1 MKTYFHWDDTI
12 KKITRGEWILLMPYR
27 LVDNFWISIFDKQMV
42 RGKAYRQRISQ
53 TVLYIFRVKSS
64 QRETSFMT
72 ESKFTYS
79 TKCTAWI
86 SKRSRNAV
94 EDRETFFRSYISE
107 SASPMLWKNNTH
119 FLFLKEYLARVE
131 IIGTYVLDKL
141 PNEFFK
147 TFNWKMA
154 KRS

>member
-1 MKTYFHWDDTI
+1 
-12 KKITRGEWILLMPYR
+12 
-27 LVDNFWISIFDKQMV
+27 
-42 RGKAYRQRISQ
+42 
-53 TVLYIFRVKSS
+53 
-64 QRETSFMT
+64 MT

-94 EDRETFFRSYISE
+94 EDQGAFFFSQLYFRECVTYICRE
-107 SASPMLWKNNTH
+107 KTTH

-147 TFNWKMA
+147 TFN
-154 KRS
+154 